1 MKTVYILIAETGQR
15 LAIESPVWI
24 TRNRNGILIT
34 HHRAKA
40 LGIGD
45 GETVWSLGGLEG
57 YPEARIITRAEY
69 EETLTEP
76 ETDPEL
82 TDSQLVNILL
92 GGSYE
97 TE

>member
-1 MKTVYILIAETGQR
+1 MAVCIEIVGTGER
-15 LAIESPVWI
+15 LCLEKPIWVL
-24 TRNRNGILIT
+24 RNRNGLLRT
-34 HHRAKA
+34 RHRIKA
-40 LGIGD
+40 MGVSD
-45 GETVWSLGGLEG
+45 GEMVWSLGALAG

-69 EETLTEP
+69 EESLAET

-82 TDSQLVNILL
+82 EDSQLVSILL